1 MSASSP
7 GGPSSGASQSEAA
20 PGASS
25 SGASSPGAS
34 PPGASPDAGS
44 GSGGSSEF
52 GADTAVRPAG
62 AGRWSA
68 TLHDRWNIG
77 ANPNGGYLLAVA
89 VRAMSGSVERPHAVS
104 VTAHY
109 LSPPSVG
116 PVEII
121 TDIVK
126 AGRSFATVQ
135 ASVVQ
140 DGRERVR
147 LLGTFGDLSDQ
158 RGPTRIT
165 ATMPRIAPPE
175 ECRSL
180 LELTREAGRPAPKAI
195 HRFDPQPPP
204 KNPWGQAKIDQQYEI
219 NRWVH

>member
-1 MSASSP
+1 MT
-7 GGPSSGASQSEAA
+7 
-20 PGASS
+20 
-25 SGASSPGAS
+25 AS
-34 PPGASPDAGS
+34 PSPDS
-44 GSGGSSEF
+44 SGSSEF
-52 GADTAVRPAG
+52 GADTAVRPTG

-77 ANPNGGYLLAVA
+77 ANPNGRYLLAVA
-89 VRAMSGSVERPHAVS
+89 VRAMSEAVERPQAMS

-109 LSPPSVG
+109 LAPTNVG

-126 AGRSFATVQ
+126 AGRSFASVE
-135 ASVVQ
+135 AAVVQ

-147 LLGTFGDLSDQ
+147 LLGTFGDLAAQ

-165 ATMPRIAPPE
+165 ATSPRIAPPE

-180 LELTREAGRPAPKAI
+180 LELTEAAGRPAPEAL
-195 HRFDPQPPP
+195 HRFDIRLPAVGAEPSSTSPTRSPDGSASRTVPRRTRSRWSRLPTPFPPP
-204 KNPWGQAKIDQQYEI
+204 
-219 NRWVH
+219 